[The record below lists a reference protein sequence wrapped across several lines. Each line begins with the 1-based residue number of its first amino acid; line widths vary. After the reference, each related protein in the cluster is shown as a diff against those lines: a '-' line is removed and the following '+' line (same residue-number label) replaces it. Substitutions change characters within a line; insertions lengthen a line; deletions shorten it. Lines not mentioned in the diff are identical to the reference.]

1 LDTNDVEHPGSYG
14 GKVPLDEDIK
24 DVYDADSKSV
34 DECCELEQLV
44 LAIVV
49 DHAENE
55 EHDKDQSIDDGWPG
69 DSHDEK
75 SEKHNL
81 VDVNNQYVKALVKEL
96 DHGSKALPH
105 PYLILPLVV
114 LSLVGS
120 GLLARCFCFLFPRLF
135 WKPVFVEMTG
145 RVRFWIT

>member
-14 GKVPLDEDIK
+14 GKVPLDEDVK

-96 DHGSKALPH
+96 DHGLESSSASLSD
-105 PYLILPLVV
+105 LASGCVILGWIWPLGSLLL
-114 LSLVGS
+114 LSLSKVILEACICGND
-120 GLLARCFCFLFPRLF
+120 
-135 WKPVFVEMTG
+135 W
-145 RVRFWIT
+145 